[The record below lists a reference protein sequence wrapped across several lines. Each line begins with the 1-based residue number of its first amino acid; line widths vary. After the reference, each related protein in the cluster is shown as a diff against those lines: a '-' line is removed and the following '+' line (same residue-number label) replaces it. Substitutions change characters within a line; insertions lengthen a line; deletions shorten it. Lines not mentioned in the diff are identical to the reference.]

1 MTEYIP
7 CHVLFQNPSLMEMDL
22 TTFASCCVVDK
33 EWRSFF
39 RTLYPN
45 FVSEQFKKYTSLIG
59 IHVTETNTNFILPKL
74 MSFLEN
80 IDQFMQCPTIE
91 VLIHLHKMNLF
102 KREMTEEKTYNTCRI
117 LLNILEYSLELSQED
132 PEMVCFRIMLTYK
145 IYQIHEYI
153 ISSSFETYLI
163 KSKYYV
169 PTILERGE
177 VIELQVQKH
186 KTSGTDSRL
195 LQMFDDLTRQIRYT
209 RRILR

>member
-45 FVSEQFKKYTSLIG
+45 FVSEQFKKYESLIG
-59 IHVTETNTNFILPKL
+59 IRVTETNTNFVLPIL

-80 IDQFMQCPTIE
+80 IDLFMQCPTIE

-102 KREMTEEKTYNTCRI
+102 KREMSEENTYNTCKI
-117 LLNILEYSLELSQED
+117 LLNILEYSLELSNED

-145 IYQIHEYI
+145 MYQIHVYI
-153 ISSSFETYLI
+153 ISSSFETYLV
-163 KSKYYV
+163 KSKHYV
-169 PTILERGE
+169 PC
-177 VIELQVQKH
+177 VIEKGRVLEKQLQKERAR
-186 KTSGTDSRL
+186 TIDSRL